1 MIKKKNRL
9 GVLPLVGLLIGSGC
23 SEEFKSKFDLSR
35 EKLSLTG
42 KVINVRSVELS
53 DLNKHLQFMLILH

>member
-23 SEEFKSKFDLSR
+23 SEEFKSKF
-35 EKLSLTG
+35 
-42 KVINVRSVELS
+42 
-53 DLNKHLQFMLILH
+53 